1 MHDAKFVVDSAQVG
15 LFGFL
20 GLSGLIL
27 SVGGN
32 SASPLQP
39 QGQQIISNPL
49 GSK

>member
-1 MHDAKFVVDSAQVG
+1 MQAAKFVVDSAHFG

-20 GLSGLIL
+20 GFFGSVL

-39 QGQQIISNPL
+39 QGQQIIFNPS
-49 GSK
+49 GS